1 MNKRAVFKELL
12 DKFETED
19 MRLYCEDMVEQI
31 PDYIFTMP
39 SSTSIRFHNATQC
52 KPHGQVYHIVMF
64 GKIMNYLLELKCNQE
79 KFPSPVQRDAMRCV
93 PIFHD
98 ALKCNWEKSEY
109 SVHEHPMLAGKW
121 VREAHVEHDIDEKIK
136 ERIARMCERHSGEWT
151 TSKHSNIVLPEPENE
166 MEILVHECDILSS
179 RSDID
184 MLPSEYLE
192 TVLGTEP
199 EILPDIN
206 EWKFNFGK
214 FKDKTIPEV
223 AKEEIGY
230 LYWMQNNYFKQPA
243 NALIKKYLNERTNS

>member
-12 DKFETED
+12 DKFETEE
-19 MRLYCEDMVEQI
+19 MRLYCEDMIEQI
-31 PDYIFTMP
+31 PDYIFTIP

-79 KFPSPVQRDAMRCV
+79 KFSSPVQRDAMRCSV
-93 PIFHD
+93 IFHD
-98 ALKCNWEKSEY
+98 ALKCGWEKSEY
-109 SVHEHPMLAGKW
+109 SVHEHPLLASKW
-121 VREAHVEHDIDEKIK
+121 IREAHVEHDIDTKIK

-151 TSKHSNIVLPEPENE
+151 TSKHSDIVLPEPENE

-206 EWKFNFGK
+206 EWQFNFGK

-230 LYWMQNNYFKQPA
+230 LYWVQNNYFKQPA
-243 NALIKKYLNERTNS
+243 NALVKKYLNERTNS

>member
-12 DKFETED
+12 DKFETEE
-19 MRLYCEDMVEQI
+19 MRLYCEDMIEQI
-31 PDYIFTMP
+31 PDYIFTIP

-79 KFPSPVQRDAMRCV
+79 KFSSPVQRDAMRCV

-98 ALKCNWEKSEY
+98 ALKCGWEKSEY
-109 SVHEHPMLAGKW
+109 SVHEHPLLASKW
-121 VREAHVEHDIDEKIK
+121 IREAHVEHDIDTKIK

-151 TSKHSNIVLPEPENE
+151 TSKHSDIVLPEPENE

-206 EWKFNFGK
+206 EWQFNFGK

-230 LYWMQNNYFKQPA
+230 LYWVQNNYFKQPA
-243 NALIKKYLNERTNS
+243 NALVKKYLNERTNS